1 MLGNWGN
8 FVSRRKSR
16 ILAFQALYSWDASNE
31 PIESLLQFSWVES
44 KDSME
49 GEAFDFARLLISGT
63 IENIDLIDDKIKT
76 NLSQNWNFDRLNK
89 VTLAI
94 LRISIYS
101 LLFQKE
107 IPGTIVI
114 DEAISISKD
123 YGLDDSFKF
132 VNAILDKISK
142 EQK

>member
-1 MLGNWGN
+1 MELK
-8 FVSRRKSR
+8 R
-16 ILAFQALYSWDASNE
+16 
-31 PIESLLQFSWVES
+31 VE
-44 KDSME
+44 E
-49 GEAFDFARLLISGT
+49 L
-63 IENIDLIDDKIKT
+63 DDKIKA